1 MRPVKG
7 RFTLKG
13 IWSSSVRSRHYS
25 IKRKFT
31 ESEEIKTDRIEL
43 KPERFSLLINKAEEA
58 LIDVPAY
65 LVKDPEFDGILK
77 IPIIP
82 SYRISMEKTSLEVS
96 NDMEF
101 AHLHLETNEW
111 EIHGRFYVSIQNN
124 RGAKVELK
132 REKPKVTERLI
143 YTKEGGDFERKFLR
157 EKLIVISDRRVA
169 DHRSFKRTLKREV
182 LLEGHGEYTVD

>member
-1 MRPVKG
+1 METAKQRAERFREALRLEGNKLIRPKRMRPVKG

-65 LVKDPEFDGILK
+65 LVKDPEFDGILR

-101 AHLHLETNEW
+101 AHLNLETNEW
-111 EIHGRFYVSIQNN
+111 EIHGRSYVSIQNN
-124 RGAKVELK
+124 RGA
-132 REKPKVTERLI
+132 RWN
-143 YTKEGGDFERKFLR
+143 
-157 EKLIVISDRRVA
+157 
-169 DHRSFKRTLKREV
+169 
-182 LLEGHGEYTVD
+182 